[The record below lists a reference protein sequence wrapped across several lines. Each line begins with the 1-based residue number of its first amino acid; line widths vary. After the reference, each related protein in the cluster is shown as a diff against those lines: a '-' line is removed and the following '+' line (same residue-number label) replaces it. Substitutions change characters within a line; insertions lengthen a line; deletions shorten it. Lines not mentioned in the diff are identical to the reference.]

1 MTVHEDTTLRRDCK
15 ATEIPSGHPV
25 VLRGGTPV
33 TITQTLGGNYT
44 VTTDRGQMVRIEASD
59 ADALGKEPAA
69 APPPKPDTAAA
80 SPVDDNLLWDLLR
93 TVYDPE
99 IPVNIVELGLVY
111 ECRAT
116 PLPDG
121 GRRAEIKFTMT
132 APGCGMGNV
141 LRADI
146 ESKVSNI
153 PGIREVAVEIVF
165 DPPWSPD
172 RMSDAAKLQLGMT

>member
-15 ATEIPSGHPV
+15 ATEIPSGRPV
-25 VLRGGTPV
+25 VLTGGTPV

-59 ADALGKEPAA
+59 ADALGKDPSAAPAA
-69 APPPKPDTAAA
+69 EPDGAAA
-80 SPVDDNLLWDLLR
+80 GTLDDKRLWDLLR

-121 GRRAEIKFTMT
+121 GSRAEIKFTMT
-132 APGCGMGNV
+132 APGCGMGDV

-153 PGIREVAVEIVF
+153 PGIREVEVEIVF

-172 RMSDAAKLQLGMT
+172 RMSDAAKLQLGMS